1 MENLNNDINFILE
14 IDKMKRVKRQSLNLD
29 KVTFEDDAQHSFH
42 VALAALTLK
51 DYADREIDINK
62 VVKMLLVHDLVE
74 IYAGDTF
81 AYDTEGY
88 KDKYE
93 REMKA
98 ANKIFSL
105 PSNGQYLKSL
115 FLEFDKCETDEAL
128 FANTVDR
135 LEPIMLN
142 YFGGG
147 GSWKRHNIKKEQVYK
162 RIEIAKRISTKLYQ
176 YGISIIDDYFDI

>member
-1 MENLNNDINFILE
+1 MENLKNDINFILE

-51 DYADREIDINK
+51 DYTDREIDINK

-93 REMKA
+93 REMEA
-98 ANKIFSL
+98 ANKILIVFR
-105 PSNGQYLKSL
+105 
-115 FLEFDKCETDEAL
+115 
-128 FANTVDR
+128 R
-135 LEPIMLN
+135 L
-142 YFGGG
+142 
-147 GSWKRHNIKKEQVYK
+147 
-162 RIEIAKRISTKLYQ
+162 
-176 YGISIIDDYFDI
+176 